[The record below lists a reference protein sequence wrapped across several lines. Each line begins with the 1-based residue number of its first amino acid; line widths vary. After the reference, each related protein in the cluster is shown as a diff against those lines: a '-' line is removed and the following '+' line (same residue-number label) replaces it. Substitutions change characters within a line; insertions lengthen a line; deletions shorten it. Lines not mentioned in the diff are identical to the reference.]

1 MTRNVDPETRLA
13 NSGRRRRR
21 RLTASE
27 SIPPSIR
34 VSPPVTAG
42 ARAGA
47 TAARRRCRSCLRQS
61 IGDRHARPTVTRKGL
76 RPARWPGPDRRAG
89 FQPAPRLLHHAAL
102 GAAGLVTAARAGRP
116 HGLWATKNRHDAARS
131 GPAGAGWRCVPV
143 SPIRVSDRLA
153 LCSRS
158 PVRVSDPPVRVS
170 DSDGSNASSPGC
182 RAPGPSR
189 SSRPRPS

>member
-76 RPARWPGPDRRAG
+76 RPARWPGPGRRAG
-89 FQPAPRLLHHAAL
+89 FQPAPQRGV